1 MTKKMSTEK
10 EKPKPEYSLKEII
23 EISLVSALASAA
35 TTVLFRLAIELL

>member
-23 EISLVSALASAA
+23 VIFFLVGNRLFIIVIS
-35 TTVLFRLAIELL
+35 